1 LSVQGGFFFFL
12 YLLFLIVLSAF
23 INCRDYGIMVEGI
36 VPESCKDEQFVVN
49 AVLESFKCG

>member
-1 LSVQGGFFFFL
+1 VLRTVFSSLRALFF
-12 YLLFLIVLSAF
+12 IVLSAF